1 MGSISG
7 IMPEHNDLQARCQNL
22 SVFFPKPHCW
32 EIVKNLTAREQKK
45 TRFDLAIKAGHITW
59 QRPTL
64 TEPIALLPLALH
76 RFTSVFEM
84 GTGGS
89 NALWSPGDELWPGA
103 GAG

>member
-1 MGSISG
+1 MADL
-7 IMPEHNDLQARCQNL
+7 NDLPAWCQNL
-22 SVFFPKPHCW
+22 RQFFLIPRNAVASLRHQEPSV
-32 EIVKNLTAREQKK
+32 QKK

-89 NALWSPGDELWPGA
+89 NALWSPGDELWSGA
-103 GAG
+103 RGGASW

>member
-1 MGSISG
+1 MV
-7 IMPEHNDLQARCQNL
+7 NFRWA
-22 SVFFPKPHCW
+22 
-32 EIVKNLTAREQKK
+32 EIPRGQKK

-89 NALWSPGDELWPGA
+89 NALWSPVAGFGGGGLELGYWGP
-103 GAG
+103 